1 MLYTGSFVFPH
12 GELSIIQLRGQL
24 FAVDPYNLIQTM
36 LAEGKRIANNK
47 LQTGI
52 FSRFAFKFAITSVMT
67 ALIAVTTMLGIPM
80 PPPLSTLT
88 LAPIAIF
95 VTGILLGPIP
105 ALIASALGSGI
116 GLMGG
121 ATVGTINVPS
131 GFLGI
136 YLAGIMIARGP
147 MGFSVGLLRKKDEVV
162 AMIIG
167 VLVETAIFFSMD
179 SYLFGFSVALIDLGT
194 LIDLVHVSIGYSVL
208 KGVRKMLNIT
218 YLT

>member
-1 MLYTGSFVFPH
+1 MSKT
-12 GELSIIQLRGQL
+12 
-24 FAVDPYNLIQTM
+24 N
-36 LAEGKRIANNK
+36 

-52 FSRFAFKFAITSVMT
+52 VNKATFKLAITSVMT

-105 ALIASALGSGI
+105 TLVASAVGSGI
-116 GLMGG
+116 GLIGG
-121 ATVGTINVPS
+121 TTVGTINVPS

-147 MGFSVGLLRKKDEVV
+147 MGFSVGVLRKKDEIM
-162 AMIIG
+162 AMIVG

-208 KGVRKMLNIT
+208 KGIRKILNIT
-218 YLT
+218 YLA